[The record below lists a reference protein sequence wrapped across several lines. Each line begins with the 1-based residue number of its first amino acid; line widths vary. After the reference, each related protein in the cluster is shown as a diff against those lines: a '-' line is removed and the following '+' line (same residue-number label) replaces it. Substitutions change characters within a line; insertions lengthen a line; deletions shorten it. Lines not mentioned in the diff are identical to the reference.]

1 MNVTSK
7 IRLEST
13 IRDAEIHGTTLW
25 FFQGSVLQGTVEEVL
40 GGGGL
45 TRIRNEGKREREVGG
60 VGKGLRDSAAS
71 FPPAYQP
78 VASALTC

>member
-1 MNVTSK
+1 M
-7 IRLEST
+7 
-13 IRDAEIHGTTLW
+13 LW
-25 FFQGSVLQGTVEEVL
+25 FFQGSVLQDSVGEVL

-45 TRIRNEGKREREVGG
+45 TRIRNEGNRAKKKEREDDGG
-60 VGKGLRDSAAS
+60 GKGLRDSAAS